1 VGQTPG
7 ETRRL
12 TLREA
17 SDRSGIPLDALR
29 KRVYRGNIPAAK
41 VDGAYTI
48 LETDLVAIVG
58 ANGHTPPVDRTLGE
72 TVGETVLG
80 RGSDTGEAMSDGL
93 ALDYIASLKDEV
105 AFLRRELETRT
116 DELQR
121 RDVLLREALQRVPQL
136 AAGETAR
143 SQIPARSIPRVL
155 VPYVKPQEGR
165 RRTRRTGSR
174 WYSRCGGD
182 CSGGGDRGR

>member
-93 ALDYIASLKDEV
+93 ALDYIASLKDEI

-143 SQIPARSIPRVL
+143 SSDTGPVDSARPGPNSEATGGAETNETHRESVVLSLWRRVWG
-155 VPYVKPQEGR
+155 QR
-165 RRTRRTGSR
+165 
-174 WYSRCGGD
+174 
-182 CSGGGDRGR
+182 